1 MITPVTE
8 INGASNSNMK
18 AAVEKPLDRDAFLK
32 LLITQLRYQ
41 DPLRPMEDK
50 EFIAQLAQFSSLEQ
64 MQNMNKSLEVFLQNQ
79 TAFQAIGLI
88 GHTVEGID
96 PESGEKVNGA
106 VKSIRFDGSTILL
119 KVNDRE
125 LPLGAISLVQ

>member
-1 MITPVTE
+1 
-8 INGASNSNMK
+8 MK
-18 AAVEKPLDRDAFLK
+18 AAGEKPLDRDALLK
-32 LLITQLRYQ
+32 MLITQLRYKDQ
-41 DPLRPMEDK
+41 LRQMEYK

-64 MQNMNKSLEVFLQNQ
+64 MQSMNKSLEAFLQNQ

-88 GHTVEGID
+88 GHVVEGID
-96 PESGEKVNGA
+96 PRGGEKVNGV